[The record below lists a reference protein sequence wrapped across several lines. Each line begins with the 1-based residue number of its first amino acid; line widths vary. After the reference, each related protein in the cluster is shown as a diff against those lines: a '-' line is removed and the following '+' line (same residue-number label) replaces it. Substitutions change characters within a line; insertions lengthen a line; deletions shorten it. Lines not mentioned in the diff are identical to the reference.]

1 MHGDHHLGT
10 IKVLHERDKVISKL
24 IKNGSNKDQYKIYLV
39 IPYFMQKWIELGIEK
54 FEHKDLIEIIH
65 LNELNPEPQKHYDVF
80 STAETR

>member
-39 IPYFMQKWIELGIEK
+39 IPYFMQKWIELGIGK